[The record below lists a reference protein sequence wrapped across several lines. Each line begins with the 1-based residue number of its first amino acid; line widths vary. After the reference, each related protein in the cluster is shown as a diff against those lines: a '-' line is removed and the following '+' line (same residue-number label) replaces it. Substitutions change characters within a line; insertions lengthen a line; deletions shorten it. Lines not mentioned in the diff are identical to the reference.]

1 MHIYPHV
8 IPQLVLIGGKGA
20 KKALAKVAKGAL
32 KNEGKLWFCELSDK
46 GIARTLIIFNHC
58 DTVYTVC
65 LKL

>member
-1 MHIYPHV
+1 MYHHV
-8 IPQLVLIGGKGA
+8 IIQLMLIGGKGA

-46 GIARTLIIFNHC
+46 GIAGTLIIFNHY
-58 DTVYTVC
+58 DTVYTLC